1 MNAGPSAF
9 DLSFVEHGKDVAE
22 DFHNINAAIDRLT
35 NLRKAEI
42 QVEGPFFR
50 SKLAWKIATYQEAV
64 LYRAVALMTG
74 ARLAWNAKNQLACF
88 ILVRA
93 LVETF
98 AVFDEFVREVLA
110 SLEREDLGAMDEL
123 VMNRTFATKDNE
135 MLRDHPN
142 LVATNVLTFIDK
154 MGKHYDLPVRTNY
167 DNLSERC
174 HPNSAGHHQ
183 MYSAT
188 EKPSGRVTFSETK
201 NLPMALTYIRA
212 PLGLVFLF
220 ERSMERLTEATIQIA
235 ELQHRLHPR

>member
-1 MNAGPSAF
+1 
-9 DLSFVEHGKDVAE
+9 
-22 DFHNINAAIDRLT
+22 
-35 NLRKAEI
+35 
-42 QVEGPFFR
+42 
-50 SKLAWKIATYQEAV
+50 
-64 LYRAVALMTG
+64 
-74 ARLAWNAKNQLACF
+74 
-88 ILVRA
+88 
-93 LVETF
+93 
-98 AVFDEFVREVLA
+98 
-110 SLEREDLGAMDEL
+110 
-123 VMNRTFATKDNE
+123 
-135 MLRDHPN
+135 
-142 LVATNVLTFIDK
+142 